1 MPKEMKEFAGLY
13 YREGALDPKTMQL
26 VALAAMAAAGCTSRV
41 PGRFAAAKQA
51 GATDDELSETLMY
64 AMRGRARAAWSTI
77 KYVPDIEDKNK
88 EWKTVFER
96 EHTRERS

>member
-1 MPKEMKEFAGLY
+1 M
-13 YREGALDPKTMQL
+13 
-26 VALAAMAAAGCTSRV
+26 

-77 KYVPDIEDKNK
+77 KYIPEIEDINK
-88 EWKTVFER
+88 DLGITVRYSESNNDPKR
-96 EHTRERS
+96 QSQLIDTAVAQKVKGLAVSAPNPSALKSSLARAKR